1 MLVTSLDQTSRGI
14 RNAFF
19 MTFYR
24 NLPQR
29 EFEFYSLSQSH
40 TPLKYQENQ
49 TLRTFVL
56 HLTVSAHTVLCKL
69 FMSLCHAKSSI
80 RHTKLILSLFLPCS
94 PGKDVTGKRVSMR
107 EKRWFPTLPS
117 HSQSEPH
124 FCHFLTFLQITFFL
138 FSSTEATNFRVSLI
152 L

>member
-14 RNAFF
+14 RNQFF

-29 EFEFYSLSQSH
+29 EFEFYSRSQSH

-56 HLTVSAHTVLCKL
+56 HVMVSAHTVLCKL
-69 FMSLCHAKSSI
+69 FMSLCHAKSST
-80 RHTKLILSLFLPCS
+80 RHTNLVPRISLPCFL
-94 PGKDVTGKRVSMR
+94 GNDVAGKRVSMR

-117 HSQSEPH
+117 HSH
-124 FCHFLTFLQITFFL
+124 FCHFLTFLQIMFFL
-138 FSSTEATNFRVSLI
+138 FSSTEAINFR
-152 L
+152 